1 MVGRGGSWDWASI
14 GAAATSSMGKG
25 VVEVAL
31 VEGKARLKEVVILKG
46 DNMFE
51 NRRRKLI
58 KIIKT
63 DLRVCRQD
71 GAGQVPCE
79 AASTTGSAA
88 DLSGEFLILSH

>member
-1 MVGRGGSWDWASI
+1 
-14 GAAATSSMGKG
+14 
-25 VVEVAL
+25 
-31 VEGKARLKEVVILKG
+31 
-46 DNMFE
+46 MFE
-51 NRRRKLI
+51 NQQR
-58 KIIKT
+58 KIIKS

>member
-1 MVGRGGSWDWASI
+1 MVGRGGSGASI
-14 GAAATSSMGKG
+14 GVAATSSIGKG

-51 NRRRKLI
+51 NRRRKII

>member
-1 MVGRGGSWDWASI
+1 MVGRGGSGASI
-14 GAAATSSMGKG
+14 GAAATSSIGKG

-51 NRRRKLI
+51 NRRRK
-58 KIIKT
+58 IIKS
-63 DLRVCRQD
+63 DLRVCLQD

-79 AASTTGSAA
+79 AASTTGSVA